1 MTPRLTV
8 VVPIYNVED
17 YLDDCLRSL
26 AGQTMADSEIVMVD
40 DGSTDGSA
48 RIARR
53 FAERDPRFRL
63 VEQENAGL
71 GAARNTG
78 VTCARGE
85 FLTFVDS
92 DDVVPHDAY
101 ERMLAA
107 LDASGS
113 DFATG
118 NVLRLG
124 PGGVLVQ
131 APMFRKPMATDRSGT
146 RLSRDW
152 VLLGDRIACNKV
164 FRKSF
169 WDRHSF
175 VFPSGVLYE
184 DIAVVL
190 PAYFLASG
198 VDVLSGPV
206 YHWRTRD
213 GSITAKRAVPKGIRD
228 RVTAVSTVCD
238 FLAERRRTATGEGT
252 DGHGIDSHSTGGT
265 GSTGGT
271 DGINWADAERRYHQ
285 HVLSGDLW
293 LFTEALPDGDADFH
307 TAFLDQANTFA
318 ARVDR
323 RVFDDLPLHLRVKWQ
338 LIRERR
344 MPELLALLAH
354 EKADPGSFGVRG
366 LRRSRAE
373 FAVLTGGLSRA
384 VATLRPKELPVTSHL
399 TEAVWRD
406 GRLHL
411 KGYAYVRNVPADARH
426 KSVKAAWLRTG
437 KRRLLPLRT
446 RTVRAPAATYESRQG
461 LHDYDWAGFET
472 VVDAGRLAKA
482 KASSRSSRT
491 VWKLEMG
498 VFGAGRLRRAPL
510 RLTGSGAAPAVPA
523 VHYVDDTV
531 RVVPALSGNKL
542 ELRVEPVQ
550 ALLTGHAP
558 LTGHGPSA
566 ADGAVRIEGLLHAIS
581 SPPSVLAVKNWY
593 TKEVR
598 EFPLSLAGATF
609 SADVPLSVFRDPTAG
624 RRSTVPWGVHL
635 VRANGSRFAVAAR
648 GAVRPGQY
656 GLGDGR
662 ELYVTANAAGDLV
675 LSDQTEQP
683 VVDTACWTLDG
694 ELVLEGSQ
702 PGLSSPEL
710 VLRHTGHRE
719 ENVFPLT
726 ALPEG
731 RFRTALLPGA
741 VEGLN
746 GVRQLPE
753 GRWLLYVREA
763 GEGDPER
770 YTPVRVQPSQ
780 HQTLPLVR
788 TLDGRE
794 FTLDRHQQDMLQL
807 HSGSVLPEQDRG
819 EYRQRRLR
827 RAYANSRAAGP
838 LRDAV
843 LYSSFDGRQYSDS
856 PRAVHEEL
864 VRRQA
869 PVEHLWVVRDRQVA
883 LPRDVRAVELHS
895 ADWYEALARS
905 RCVVSNTHLPEWFER
920 ADGQHVVQTWH
931 GTPLK
936 RIGRDLTG
944 GAHADESY
952 IATLPGRAAQWSV
965 LVSPNSFSTPIMRRA
980 FGYEGTVLECGY
992 PRNDLLYAP
1001 DRGKVAA
1008 ALREHLG
1015 IPEDK
1020 RVILYAP
1027 TWREDQ
1033 PRKGGRYGLD
1043 LRLDLDLAAAE
1054 LADDHVLLVRRHYLV
1069 GGTVPGAGRGATGFV
1084 RDVSRYPDVAELMLI
1099 SDVLVTDYSSLMF
1112 DFAQTGR
1119 PMYFH
1124 AYDLE
1129 HYRDTLRGF
1138 YFDFVSAAPGPV
1150 VADTAALVAALRA
1163 PESRVPRD
1171 AYDRFRETF
1180 CDLDDGTAAARV
1192 ADLMPVGG
1200 GA

>member
-8 VVPIYNVED
+8 VVPIYNVEE

-26 AGQTMADSEIVMVD
+26 AGQTMADSEIVMVN

-48 RIARR
+48 GIARR
-53 FAERDPRFRL
+53 FAERDQRFRL

-78 VTCARGE
+78 VRYARGE

-92 DDVVPHDAY
+92 DDVVPDDAY

-124 PGGVLVQ
+124 PGGALVQ
-131 APMFRKPMATDRSGT
+131 APMFRKPMATERSGT
-146 RLSRDW
+146 RLTRDW

-164 FRKSF
+164 FRKTF
-169 WDRHSF
+169 WDRHAF
-175 VFPSGVLYE
+175 AFPSGVLYE

-190 PAYFLASG
+190 PAYFLAGG

-213 GSITAKRAVPKGIRD
+213 GSITAKRAVPRGIRD
-228 RVTAVSTVCD
+228 RVTAVSSVCD
-238 FLAERRRTATGEGT
+238 FLAERGRTDAGGG
-252 DGHGIDSHSTGGT
+252 DID
-265 GSTGGT
+265 
-271 DGINWADAERRYHQ
+271 WADARRRYHQ

-293 LFTEALPDGDADFH
+293 LFIEALPEGDADFH
-307 TAFLDQANTFA
+307 AAFLDHANAFA
-318 ARVDR
+318 ATVDQS
-323 RVFDDLPLHLRVKWQ
+323 VFDALPLHLRVKWH
-338 LIRERR
+338 LIREHR

-354 EKADPGSFGVRG
+354 EKADPGAFGVRG

-373 FAVLTGGLSRA
+373 YPVLTGGLPRA

-399 TEAVWRD
+399 TEAVWRE

-411 KGYAYVRNVPADARH
+411 KGYAYVRNVPADARR
-426 KSVKAAWLRTG
+426 KSLKLAWLRTG
-437 KRRLLPLRT
+437 KRRMLPLRT
-446 RTVRAPAATYESRQG
+446 RTVRMPAATYESRQG
-461 LHDYDWAGFET
+461 LHAYDWAGFET
-472 VVDAGRLAKA
+472 VVDPGRLAKA
-482 KASSRSSRT
+482 KGAGSRNSRT
-491 VWKLEMG
+491 VWRLEMG
-498 VFGAGRLRRAPL
+498 VYGAGRLRRAPL

-523 VHYVDDTV
+523 VHYVDDTT

-542 ELRVEPVQ
+542 ELRVEPVR
-550 ALLTGHAP
+550 ALLTGHGRPPTTDDRTTTADDGTTADEGT
-558 LTGHGPSA
+558 TGGGA
-566 ADGAVRIEGLLHAIS
+566 VDGAVRIEGLLHPTSS
-581 SPPSVLAVKNWY
+581 SPPTRLAVQNWY
-593 TKEVR
+593 TKEVHA
-598 EFPLSLAGATF
+598 FPLRLADGRF
-609 SADVPLSVFRDPTAG
+609 SADVPLSVFGDPAA
-624 RRSTVPWGVHL
+624 RRRATVPWGVHL

-648 GAVRPGQY
+648 GAVRPGHY

-683 VVDTACWTLDG
+683 VVDTVDWTDDG

-702 PGLSSPEL
+702 PALRAAEL
-710 VLRHTGHRE
+710 VLRHSAHRE
-719 ENVFPLT
+719 ENVFPLHV
-726 ALPEG
+726 LPDG
-731 RFRTALLPGA
+731 RFRTALRPGA

-746 GVRQLPE
+746 GVHQLPE
-753 GRWLLYVREA
+753 GRWLLSVREP
-763 GEGDPER
+763 GESDPER
-770 YTPVRVQPSQ
+770 YTAVRIQPSR

-788 TLDGRE
+788 SLDGRE

-819 EYRQRRLR
+819 AYRQQRLR
-827 RAYANSRAAGP
+827 RLYSDRRTAGP

-864 VRRQA
+864 VRRRA

-895 ADWYEALARS
+895 AEWYEALARS
-905 RCVVSNTHLPEWFER
+905 RSIVTNTHLPEWFER

-944 GAHADESY
+944 GAHADEAY
-952 IATLPGRAAQWSV
+952 IATLPARAAQWSV

-1001 DRGKVAA
+1001 DRSKVAA

-1043 LRLDLDLAAAE
+1043 LRLDLEHAAEE

-1069 GGTVPGAGRGATGFV
+1069 GGTVPGAGSGFV

-1138 YFDFVSAAPGPV
+1138 YFDFASKAPGPV
-1150 VADTAALVAALRA
+1150 VADTAALVAALRD
-1163 PESRVPRD
+1163 PRTRLPND

-1180 CDLDDGTAAARV
+1180 CDLDDGSAARRV

>member
-26 AGQTMADSEIVMVD
+26 AGQTMADSEIVMVN

-53 FAERDPRFRL
+53 FAERDERFRL
-63 VEQENAGL
+63 IEQENAGL

-78 VTCARGE
+78 VRYARGE

-92 DDVVPHDAY
+92 DDVVPDDAY

-124 PGGVLVQ
+124 RGGVLTQ
-131 APMFRKPMATDRSGT
+131 APMFRGAMATERSGT
-146 RLSRDW
+146 RLTRDW

-169 WDRHSF
+169 WERHAF
-175 VFPSGVLYE
+175 AFPSGVLYE

-190 PAYFLASG
+190 PAYFLAGG

-228 RVTAVSTVCD
+228 RVTAVSSVAG
-238 FLAERRRTATGEGT
+238 FLTDRSRTAA
-252 DGHGIDSHSTGGT
+252 
-265 GSTGGT
+265 GSG
-271 DGINWADAERRYHQ
+271 DVDWADALRRYQQ

-293 LFTEALPDGDADFH
+293 LFIEALPDGDEDFH
-307 TAFLDQANTFA
+307 TAFLDHANTFA
-318 ARVDR
+318 ATVHQS
-323 RVFDDLPLHLRVKWQ
+323 VFDALPLHLRVKWH

-344 MPELLALLAH
+344 IPELLALLAH
-354 EKADPGSFGVRG
+354 EKADPGAFGVRG

-373 FAVLTGGLSRA
+373 YPVLTGGLPRA
-384 VATLRPKELPVTSHL
+384 VATLKPKELPVTSHL

-411 KGYAYVRNVPADARH
+411 RGYAYVRNVPADARR

-437 KRRLLPLRT
+437 KRRVLPLRT
-446 RTVRAPAATYESRQG
+446 RTVRMPAATYESKQG
-461 LHDYDWAGFET
+461 LHLYDWAGFET
-472 VVDAGRLAKA
+472 VVDPRRLVKAGG
-482 KASSRSSRT
+482 SRPVRT

-510 RLTGSGAAPAVPA
+510 RLTGSAAAPAVPA
-523 VHYVDDTV
+523 VHYVDDTT
-531 RVVPALSGNKL
+531 RVVPTLSGNKL
-542 ELRVEPVQ
+542 ELRVEPVH
-550 ALLTGHAP
+550 ALLTGHVKTSDAV
-558 LTGHGPSA
+558 A
-566 ADGAVRIEGLLHAIS
+566 AVRIEGLLHATGG
-581 SPPSVLAVKNWY
+581 PPTALAVQNWY
-593 TKEVR
+593 TKDVHEV
-598 EFPLSLAGATF
+598 PLRLGGGTF
-609 SADVPLSVFRDPTAG
+609 TADVPLTVFGDPTT
-624 RRSTVPWGVHL
+624 RRRATVPWGVHL
-635 VRANGSRFAVAAR
+635 VRADGSRFAVAAR
-648 GAVRPGQY
+648 GVIRPGHY

-662 ELYVTANAAGDLV
+662 EVYVTANSAGDLV
-675 LSDQTEQP
+675 LGDQTEQP
-683 VVDTACWTLDG
+683 VVDTLDWTSDG

-702 PGLSSPEL
+702 PALQGVEL
-710 VLRHTGHRE
+710 VLRHSGHHE
-719 ENVFPLT
+719 ENVFPVETL
-726 ALPEG
+726 ADG
-731 RFRTALLPGA
+731 RFRTALLPAA
-741 VEGLN
+741 VEGLH
-746 GVRQLPE
+746 GVRQLAE
-753 GRWLLYVREA
+753 GRWLLYVRA
-763 GEGDPER
+763 PGESDPER
-770 YTPVRVQPSQ
+770 YTAVRVQPAR

-794 FTLDRHQQDMLQL
+794 FTLDRHHQDMLQL

-819 EYRQRRLR
+819 AYRQQRLR
-827 RAYANSRAAGP
+827 RAYATARTAGP

-869 PVEHLWVVRDRQVA
+869 PVEHLWVVRDRQVT
-883 LPRDVRAVELHS
+883 LPRGVRAVELHS
-895 ADWYEALARS
+895 ADWHEALARS

-920 ADGQHVVQTWH
+920 ADGQYVVQTWH

-944 GAHADESY
+944 SAHADEAY
-952 IATLPGRAAQWSV
+952 IATLPRRAAQWSV

-980 FGYEGTVLECGY
+980 FGYEGTVLESGY
-992 PRNDLLYAP
+992 PRNDLLHAP
-1001 DRGKVAA
+1001 DRGKVAD
-1008 ALREHLG
+1008 ALRETLE
-1015 IPEDK
+1015 IPEGK

-1033 PRKGGRYGLD
+1033 PKKGGRYGLD
-1043 LRLDLDLAAAE
+1043 LRLDLARAARE

-1069 GGTVPGAGRGATGFV
+1069 GGTVPGAGRGAADFV
-1084 RDVSRYPDVAELMLI
+1084 RDVSRHPDVAELMLI
-1099 SDVLVTDYSSLMF
+1099 SDALVTDYSSLMF

-1138 YFDFVSAAPGPV
+1138 YFDFESAAPGPV
-1150 VADTAALVAALRA
+1150 VADTDALVAALRA
-1163 PESRVPRD
+1163 PKSSLPE
-1171 AYDRFRETF
+1171 ATYDRFRETF

>member
-1 MTPRLTV
+1 MPPRLTV

-17 YLDDCLRSL
+17 YLGDCLRSL
-26 AGQTMADSEIVMVD
+26 AGQTMADSEIVMVN

-53 FAERDPRFRL
+53 FTERDERFRL
-63 VEQENAGL
+63 IEQENAGL

-78 VTCARGE
+78 VRYARGE

-92 DDVVPHDAY
+92 DDVVPDDAY

-124 PGGVLVQ
+124 PGGVLTQ
-131 APMFRKPMATDRSGT
+131 APMFRKPMATERSGT
-146 RLSRDW
+146 RLTRDW
-152 VLLGDRIACNKV
+152 ALLGDRIACNKV

-175 VFPSGVLYE
+175 AFPSGVLYE

-190 PAYFLASG
+190 PAYFLAAG

-228 RVTAVSTVCD
+228 RVTAVSAVAD
-238 FLAERRRTATGEGT
+238 FLTGQARTASAG
-252 DGHGIDSHSTGGT
+252 DID
-265 GSTGGT
+265 
-271 DGINWADAERRYHQ
+271 WADALRRYHQ

-293 LFTEALPDGDADFH
+293 LFIEALPDGDGDFH
-307 TAFLDQANTFA
+307 AAFLDHANTFA
-318 ARVDR
+318 ATVHQS
-323 RVFDDLPLHLRVKWQ
+323 VFDGLPLHLRVKWH

-354 EKADPGSFGVRG
+354 EKADPGAFGVRG

-373 FAVLTGGLSRA
+373 YPVLTGGLPRA
-384 VATLRPKELPVTSHL
+384 VATLKPKELPVTSHL

-411 KGYAYVRNVPADARH
+411 KGYAYVRNVPADARR

-437 KRRLLPLRT
+437 KRRVLPLRT
-446 RTVRAPAATYESRQG
+446 RTVRMPAATYESRQG
-461 LHDYDWAGFET
+461 LHIYDWAGFET
-472 VVDAGRLAKA
+472 VVDPSRLVKAGGSGLKAGGSRLAGG
-482 KASSRSSRT
+482 SRSVRT

-510 RLTGSGAAPAVPA
+510 RLTGSAAAPAVPA
-523 VHYVDDTV
+523 VHYVDDTT
-531 RVVPALSGNKL
+531 RVVPTLSGNKL
-542 ELRVEPVQ
+542 ELRVEPVH
-550 ALLTGHAP
+550 ALLTGHVKTSDAID
-558 LTGHGPSA
+558 A
-566 ADGAVRIEGLLHAIS
+566 VDAVRIEGLLHATGG
-581 SPPSVLAVKNWY
+581 PPTALAVQNWY
-593 TKEVR
+593 TKDIHEV
-598 EFPLSLAGATF
+598 PLRLGGGTF
-609 SADVPLSVFRDPTAG
+609 TADVPLTAFGRPTA
-624 RRSTVPWGVHL
+624 RRQATVPWGVHL
-635 VRANGSRFAVAAR
+635 VRADGSRFAVAAR
-648 GAVRPGQY
+648 GAIRPGHY
-656 GLGDGR
+656 GLGEGR
-662 ELYVTANAAGDLV
+662 EVYVTANAAGDLV

-683 VVDTACWTLDG
+683 VVDTLDWTQNG
-694 ELVLEGSQ
+694 ELILEGSQ
-702 PGLSSPEL
+702 PTLRTAEL
-710 VLRHTGHRE
+710 VLRHSGHHE
-719 ENVFPLT
+719 ENVFPVETL
-726 ALPEG
+726 AHR
-731 RFRTALLPGA
+731 RFRTVLRPAA
-741 VEGLN
+741 VEGLH
-746 GVRQLPE
+746 GVRQLAE
-753 GRWLLYVREA
+753 GRWLLYVRET
-763 GEGDPER
+763 GESDPER
-770 YTPVRVQPSQ
+770 YTAVRVQPAR

-788 TLDGRE
+788 KLDGRE
-794 FTLDRHQQDMLQL
+794 FTLDRHHQDLLQL
-807 HSGSVLPEQDRG
+807 HSGSALPEQDRG
-819 EYRQRRLR
+819 AYRQQRLR
-827 RAYANSRAAGP
+827 RLYATARTAGP

-843 LYSSFDGRQYSDS
+843 LYNSFDGRQYSDS

-864 VRRQA
+864 VRRRA
-869 PVEHLWVVRDRQVA
+869 PVEHLWVVRDRQVT

-895 ADWYEALARS
+895 ADWHEALARS

-944 GAHADESY
+944 STHADEAY
-952 IATLPGRAAQWSV
+952 IATLPRRAAQWSV

-980 FGYEGTVLECGY
+980 FGYEGPVLESGY
-992 PRNDLLYAP
+992 PRNDLLHAS
-1001 DRGKVAA
+1001 DREKVAD
-1008 ALREHLG
+1008 ALRETLE
-1015 IPEDK
+1015 IPEGK

-1033 PRKGGRYGLD
+1033 PKKGGRYGLD
-1043 LRLDLDLAAAE
+1043 LRLDLALAAQE

-1069 GGTVPGAGRGATGFV
+1069 GGTVPGAGRGAADFV
-1084 RDVSRYPDVAELMLI
+1084 RDVSRHPDVAELMLI
-1099 SDVLVTDYSSLMF
+1099 SDALVTDYSSLMF

-1138 YFDFVSAAPGPV
+1138 YFDFESAAPGPV
-1150 VADTAALVAALRA
+1150 VADTAGLVAALRA
-1163 PESRVPRD
+1163 AKSRLPE
-1171 AYDRFRETF
+1171 ATYDRFRETF

>member
-53 FAERDPRFRL
+53 FADRDERFRL

-78 VTCARGE
+78 VRYARGE

-92 DDVVPHDAY
+92 DDVVPDDAY

-124 PGGVLVQ
+124 PGGALVQ
-131 APMFRKPMATDRSGT
+131 APMFRKPMATERSGT
-146 RLSRDW
+146 RITRDW

-164 FRKSF
+164 FRKAF

-175 VFPSGVLYE
+175 AFPSGVLYE

-190 PAYFLASG
+190 PAYFLAGG

-228 RVTAVSTVCD
+228 RVTAVSSVSD
-238 FLAERRRTATGEGT
+238 FLAERRLVQGQAPAGG
-252 DGHGIDSHSTGGT
+252 DSEV
-265 GSTGGT
+265 
-271 DGINWADAERRYHQ
+271 NWGDAQRRYHQ

-293 LFTEALPDGDADFH
+293 LFIEALPDGDADFH
-307 TAFLDQANTFA
+307 AAFLDHANTFA
-318 ARVDR
+318 ATVDQG
-323 RVFDDLPLHLRVKWQ
+323 VFDALPLHLRVKWH

-354 EKADPGSFGVRG
+354 EKADPGAFGVRG

-373 FAVLTGGLSRA
+373 YPVLTGGLPRA
-384 VATLRPKELPVTSHL
+384 VATLKPKELPVTSHL

-411 KGYAYVRNVPADARH
+411 KGYAYVRNVPADARRR
-426 KSVKAAWLRTG
+426 SVKTAWLRAG
-437 KRRLLPLRT
+437 KRRVLPLRT
-446 RTVRAPAATYESRQG
+446 RTVRMPAATYESKQG
-461 LHDYDWAGFET
+461 LHIYDWAGFET
-472 VVDAGRLAKA
+472 VVDPRRLVKA
-482 KASSRSSRT
+482 RGSRSVRT

-510 RLTGSGAAPAVPA
+510 RLTGTAAAPAVPA
-523 VHYVDDTV
+523 VHYVDDTT
-531 RVVPALSGNKL
+531 RVVPTLSGNKL
-542 ELRVEPVQ
+542 ELRVEPVR
-550 ALLTGHAP
+550 ALLTDHLG
-558 LTGHGPSA
+558 TG
-566 ADGAVRIEGLLHAIS
+566 GAVRIEGLLQATGSSTS
-581 SPPSVLAVKNWY
+581 SPPSALAVQNWY
-593 TKEVR
+593 TKDVHEV
-598 EFPLSLAGATF
+598 PLKLADGAF
-609 SADVPLSVFRDPTAG
+609 SADIPLTVFGDPTAR

-648 GAVRPGQY
+648 GAVRPGHY

-683 VVDTACWTLDG
+683 VVDALDWTPDG
-694 ELVLEGSQ
+694 ELILEGSQ
-702 PGLSSPEL
+702 PALRSAEL
-710 VLRHTGHRE
+710 VLRHSGHHE
-719 ENVFPLT
+719 ENVFPVDTL
-726 ALPEG
+726 ADG

-746 GVRQLPE
+746 GTRQLAE
-753 GRWLLYVREA
+753 GRWLLYVREP
-763 GEGDPER
+763 GESDPER
-770 YTPVRVQPSQ
+770 YTAVRVQPSR

-788 TLDGRE
+788 ALDERE
-794 FTLDRHQQDMLQL
+794 FTLDRHRQDMLQL

-819 EYRQRRLR
+819 AYRQQRLR
-827 RAYANSRAAGP
+827 RVYASARTAGP

-843 LYSSFDGRQYSDS
+843 LYNSFDGRQYSDS

-864 VRRQA
+864 VRRRA
-869 PVEHLWVVRDRQVA
+869 PVEHLWVVRDRQVT
-883 LPRDVRAVELHS
+883 LPRGVRAVELHS

-905 RCVVSNTHLPEWFER
+905 RCVVSNTHLPQWFER
-920 ADGQHVVQTWH
+920 ADGQYVVQTWH

-944 GAHADESY
+944 SAHADEAY

-980 FGYEGTVLECGY
+980 FGYEGTVLESGY
-992 PRNDLLYAP
+992 PRNDLLHAS
-1001 DRGKVAA
+1001 DRDKVAD
-1008 ALREHLG
+1008 ALREHLE
-1015 IPEDK
+1015 IPEGK

-1033 PRKGGRYGLD
+1033 PKKGGRYGLD
-1043 LRLDLDLAAAE
+1043 LQLDLEQAAEE

-1099 SDVLVTDYSSLMF
+1099 SDALVTDYSSLMF

-1138 YFDFVSAAPGPV
+1138 YFDFESAAPGPLV
-1150 VADTAALVAALRA
+1150 TDTAALVAALRA
-1163 PESRVPRD
+1163 PRSRVPTP
-1171 AYDRFRETF
+1171 AYDRFRESF
-1180 CDLDDGTAAARV
+1180 CDLDDGTAAGRV

>member
-1 MTPRLTV
+1 MPPRLTV
-8 VVPIYNVED
+8 VVPVYNVED

-26 AGQTMADSEIVMVD
+26 AGQTMADAEIVMVD

-53 FAERDPRFRL
+53 FAAQDGRFRL

-78 VTCARGE
+78 VRHARGE

-124 PGGVLVQ
+124 PGGALTQ
-131 APMFRKPMATDRSGT
+131 APMFRKPMATERSGT
-146 RLSRDW
+146 RLTRDW

-164 FRKSF
+164 FRRSF

-175 VFPSGVLYE
+175 TFPTGVLYE

-190 PAYFLASG
+190 PAYFLAGG
-198 VDVLSGPV
+198 VDVLAEPV

-228 RVTAVSTVCD
+228 RVTAVSSVAG
-238 FLAERRRTATGEGT
+238 FLARRAGT
-252 DGHGIDSHSTGGT
+252 DPGSGTGGGTNPGT
-265 GSTGGT
+265 GGGT
-271 DGINWADAERRYHQ
+271 DWADALRRYHQ

-293 LFTEALPDGDADFH
+293 LFIEALPEGDADFH
-307 TAFLDQANTFA
+307 TAFLDHANAFA
-318 ARVDR
+318 ATVHQS
-323 RVFDDLPLHLRVKWQ
+323 VFDALPLHLRVKWH

-354 EKADPGSFGVRG
+354 EKADPGAFGVRG

-373 FAVLTGGLSRA
+373 YPVLTGGLPRA
-384 VATLRPKELPVTSHL
+384 VATLKPKELPVTSHL

-411 KGYAYVRNVPADARH
+411 KGYAYVRNVPADARR

-437 KRRLLPLRT
+437 KRRVLPLRT
-446 RTVRAPAATYESRQG
+446 RTVRMPAATYESKQG
-461 LHDYDWAGFET
+461 LHIYDWAGFET
-472 VVDAGRLAKA
+472 VVDPRRLVRAPGPGGSA
-482 KASSRSSRT
+482 RT

-498 VFGAGRLRRAPL
+498 VFGAGRLRRSPL
-510 RLTGSGAAPAVPA
+510 RLTGTAAAPAVPA
-523 VHYVDDTV
+523 VHYIDDTT

-542 ELRVEPVQ
+542 ELRVEPVH

-558 LTGHGPSA
+558 V
-566 ADGAVRIEGLLHAIS
+566 DGGLRIEGLLHPTTR
-581 SPPSVLAVKNWY
+581 PPAALAVQNWY
-593 TKEVR
+593 TKDTHR
-598 EFPLSLAGATF
+598 APLRLVDGAFT
-609 SADVPLSVFRDPTAG
+609 ADVPLSVFGDPAE
-624 RRSTVPWGVHL
+624 RRRATVPWGVHL
-635 VRANGSRFAVAAR
+635 VRADGSRFAVAAR
-648 GAVRPGQY
+648 GAIRPGHY
-656 GLGDGR
+656 ALGEGR
-662 ELYVTANAAGDLV
+662 EVYVTANAAGDLV
-675 LSDQTEQP
+675 LGDQTEQP
-683 VVDTACWTLDG
+683 VVDTLDWTADG
-694 ELVLEGSQ
+694 ELILAGSQ
-702 PGLSSPEL
+702 PALIEAEL
-710 VLRHTGHRE
+710 VLRHSGHHE
-719 ENVFPLT
+719 ENVFSLDT
-726 ALPEG
+726 LADG
-731 RFRTALLPGA
+731 RFRTALLPAA
-741 VEGLN
+741 VEGLH
-746 GVRQLPE
+746 GVRQLAE
-753 GRWLLYVREA
+753 GRWLLYVREP
-763 GEGDPER
+763 GESDPER
-770 YTPVRVQPSQ
+770 YTAVRVQPSR
-780 HQTLPLVR
+780 HQALPLVR

-794 FTLDRHQQDMLQL
+794 FTLDRHRQDMLQL
-807 HSGSVLPEQDRG
+807 HSGAALPEQDRG
-819 EYRQRRLR
+819 AYRQQRLR
-827 RAYANSRAAGP
+827 RVYASARTAGP

-864 VRRQA
+864 VRRRA
-869 PVEHLWVVRDRQVA
+869 PVEHLWVVRDRQVT
-883 LPRDVRAVELHS
+883 LPAGARAVELHS
-895 ADWYEALARS
+895 ADWYDALARS
-905 RCVVSNTHLPEWFER
+905 RCVVTNTQLPEWFER
-920 ADGQHVVQTWH
+920 ADGQYVAQTWH

-936 RIGRDLTG
+936 RIGRDLSG
-944 GAHADESY
+944 SAHADESY
-952 IATLPGRAAQWSV
+952 IATLPRRSAQWSV
-965 LVSPNSFSTPIMRRA
+965 LVSPNGFSTPIMRRA
-980 FGYEGTVLECGY
+980 FGYEGAVLESGY
-992 PRNDLLYAP
+992 PRNDLLHAP
-1001 DRGKVAA
+1001 DREKVADA
-1008 ALREHLG
+1008 VRETLD
-1015 IPEDK
+1015 IPGDK

-1033 PRKGGRYGLD
+1033 PKKGGRYGLD
-1043 LRLDLDLAAAE
+1043 LRLDLARAAEE

-1069 GGTVPGAGRGATGFV
+1069 GGTVPGAGRGAAGFV
-1084 RDVSRYPDVAELMLI
+1084 RDVSRHPDVAELMLI
-1099 SDVLVTDYSSLMF
+1099 SDALVTDYSSLMF

-1138 YFDFVSAAPGPV
+1138 YFDFESAAPGPLV
-1150 VADTAALVAALRA
+1150 TDTAALVAALRA
-1163 PESRVPRD
+1163 PENRVPSA
-1171 AYDRFRETF
+1171 AYERFRETF
-1180 CDLDDGTAAARV
+1180 CDLDDGTAAARL

>member
-26 AGQTMADSEIVMVD
+26 AGQTMADSEIVMVN

-53 FAERDPRFRL
+53 FAERDERFRL

-78 VTCARGE
+78 VSRARGE

-92 DDVVPHDAY
+92 DDVVPDDAY

-124 PGGVLVQ
+124 PGGSLVQ
-131 APMFRKPMATDRSGT
+131 APMFRKPMATERSGT
-146 RLSRDW
+146 RITRDW
-152 VLLGDRIACNKV
+152 VLLGDRIACNKM

-169 WDRHSF
+169 WDRHGF
-175 VFPSGVLYE
+175 AFPSGVLYE

-198 VDVLSGPV
+198 VDVLSAPV

-213 GSITAKRAVPKGIRD
+213 GSITAKRAVPRGIRD
-228 RVTAVSTVCD
+228 RVTAVTSVSD
-238 FLAERRRTATGEGT
+238 FLAGQRRTDSGG
-252 DGHGIDSHSTGGT
+252 GID
-265 GSTGGT
+265 
-271 DGINWADAERRYHQ
+271 WADARRRYHQ

-293 LFTEALPDGDADFH
+293 LFIEALPDGDAAFH
-307 TAFLDQANTFA
+307 TAFLDHANAFA
-318 ARVDR
+318 ETVDES
-323 RVFDDLPLHLRVKWQ
+323 VLDALPLHLRVKWH

-354 EKADPGSFGVRG
+354 EKADPGAFGVRG

-373 FAVLTGGLSRA
+373 YPVLTGGLPRA

-411 KGYAYVRNVPADARH
+411 KGYAYVRNVPADARRR
-426 KSVKAAWLRTG
+426 SVKVAWLRTG
-437 KRRLLPLRT
+437 KRRVLPLRT
-446 RTVRAPAATYESRQG
+446 RTVRMPAATYESRQG
-461 LHDYDWAGFET
+461 LHAYDWAGFET
-472 VVDAGRLAKA
+472 VVDPGRLAKA
-482 KASSRSSRT
+482 EASRARSSRT
-491 VWKLEMG
+491 VWKVEMG

-510 RLTGSGAAPAVPA
+510 RLTGSAAAPAVPA
-523 VHYVDDTV
+523 VHYVDDTT
-531 RVVPALSGNKL
+531 RVVPMLSGNKL
-542 ELRVEPVQ
+542 ELRVESVR
-550 ALLTGHAP
+550 ALLTGH
-558 LTGHGPSA
+558 GRHA
-566 ADGAVRIEGLLHAIS
+566 AADPGTDATADPGTDATDGAVRIEGLLHATS
-581 SPPSVLAVKNWY
+581 SPPSALAVQNWY
-593 TKEVR
+593 TKDVH
-598 EFPLSLAGATF
+598 EFPLRLADGTF
-609 SADVPLSVFRDPTAG
+609 SADVPLSVFGDPAARG
-624 RRSTVPWGVHL
+624 RSTVPWGVHL

-648 GAVRPGQY
+648 GAVPPGHY

-683 VVDTACWTLDG
+683 VADTLDWTADG

-702 PGLSSPEL
+702 PSMREAEL

-719 ENVFPLT
+719 ENVFPVRI
-726 ALPEG
+726 LPDG

-753 GRWLLYVREA
+753 GRWLLYVREP
-763 GEGDPER
+763 GESDPER
-770 YTPVRVQPSQ
+770 YTPVRIQPSR

-794 FTLDRHQQDMLQL
+794 FTMDRHQQDMLQL

-819 EYRQRRLR
+819 AYRQQRLR
-827 RAYANSRAAGP
+827 RVYAESRAAGP
-838 LRDAV
+838 MRDAV

-864 VRRQA
+864 VRRRA

-905 RCVVSNTHLPEWFER
+905 RCVVTNTQLPQWFER
-920 ADGQHVVQTWH
+920 AEGQHVVQTWH

-944 GAHADESY
+944 TAHADEVY
-952 IATLPGRAAQWSV
+952 IASLPGRAAQWSV

-992 PRNDLLYAP
+992 PRNDLLYAS
-1001 DRGKVAA
+1001 DRAKVAA

-1043 LRLDLDLAAAE
+1043 LRLDLELAARE

-1069 GGTVPGAGRGATGFV
+1069 GGSVPGAGRGATGFV

-1099 SDVLVTDYSSLMF
+1099 SDALVTDYSSLMF

-1138 YFDFVSAAPGPV
+1138 YFDFESAAPGPV

-1163 PESRVPRD
+1163 PESRVPTG

>member
-26 AGQTMADSEIVMVD
+26 AAQTMADSEIVMVN

-53 FAERDPRFRL
+53 FAAQDERFRL

-78 VTCARGE
+78 VTVARGE

-92 DDVVPHDAY
+92 DDVVPPDAY

-124 PGGVLVQ
+124 PGGVLTQ
-131 APMFRKPMATDRSGT
+131 APMFRKPMATERSGT
-146 RLSRDW
+146 RLTRDW

-164 FRKSF
+164 FRKAF

-190 PAYFLASG
+190 PAYFLAGG

-228 RVTAVSTVCD
+228 RVTAVTSVSD
-238 FLAERRRTATGEGT
+238 FLTERSATDASDASDGT
-252 DGHGIDSHSTGGT
+252 D
-265 GSTGGT
+265 
-271 DGINWADAERRYHQ
+271 WADARRRYHQ

-293 LFTEALPDGDADFH
+293 LFIEALPDGDADFH
-307 TAFLDQANTFA
+307 TAFLDHANSFA
-318 ARVDR
+318 ATVDQSA
-323 RVFDDLPLHLRVKWQ
+323 FDALPLHLRVKWH

-354 EKADPGSFGVRG
+354 EKADPGAFGVRG

-373 FAVLTGGLSRA
+373 YPVLTGGLPRA
-384 VATLRPKELPVTSHL
+384 VATLKSKELPVTSHL

-411 KGYAYVRNVPADARH
+411 KGYAYVRNVPADARRR
-426 KSVKAAWLRTG
+426 SVKAAWLRTG
-437 KRRLLPLRT
+437 KRRVLPLRT
-446 RTVRAPAATYESRQG
+446 RTVRMPAATYESKQG
-461 LHDYDWAGFET
+461 LHAYDWAGFET
-472 VVDAGRLAKA
+472 VVDPRRLVKGAGAN
-482 KASSRSSRT
+482 SPRT

-510 RLTGSGAAPAVPA
+510 RLTGSAAAPAVPA
-523 VHYVDDTV
+523 VHYVDDTT
-531 RVVPALSGNKL
+531 RVVPTLSGNKL
-542 ELRVEPVQ
+542 ELRVEPVR
-550 ALLTGHAP
+550 ALLTGHSP
-558 LTGHGPSA
+558 
-566 ADGAVRIEGLLHAIS
+566 ADGAVRIEGLLRPVS
-581 SPPSVLAVKNWY
+581 SPPSALAVQNWY
-593 TKEVR
+593 TKDVHEV
-598 EFPLSLAGATF
+598 PLSLTDGTF
-609 SADVPLSVFRDPTAG
+609 SADVPLTAFGDPAA
-624 RRSTVPWGVHL
+624 RERSTVPWGVHL

-648 GAVRPGQY
+648 GAVRPGHY
-656 GLGDGR
+656 ALGDGR

-675 LSDQTEQP
+675 LSDQSEQP
-683 VVDTACWTLDG
+683 VVDTLDWTADG
-694 ELVLEGSQ
+694 ELILEGSQ
-702 PGLSSPEL
+702 PALHSAEL
-710 VLRHTGHRE
+710 VLQHSGHRE
-719 ENVFPLT
+719 ENVFPVGT
-726 ALPEG
+726 LPDG
-731 RFRTALLPGA
+731 RFRTTLLPGA
-741 VEGLN
+741 VDGMH
-746 GVRQLPE
+746 GVRQLAE
-753 GRWLLYVREA
+753 GRWLLYVREP
-763 GEGDPER
+763 GESDPER
-770 YTPVRVQPSQ
+770 YTPVRIQPSR
-780 HQTLPLVR
+780 HQSLPLVR

-794 FTLDRHQQDMLQL
+794 FTLDRHHQDRLQL

-819 EYRQRRLR
+819 AYRQQRLR
-827 RAYANSRAAGP
+827 RVYATARAAGP

-869 PVEHLWVVRDRQVA
+869 PVEHLWVVRDRQVT
-883 LPRDVRAVELHS
+883 LPRGVRPVEPHS

-905 RCVVSNTHLPEWFER
+905 RCVVTNTQLPEWFER
-920 ADGQHVVQTWH
+920 AEGQHVVQTWH

-944 GAHADESY
+944 SAHADEAY
-952 IATLPGRAAQWSV
+952 VTTLPRRAAQWSV
-965 LVSPNSFSTPIMRRA
+965 LVSPNSFSTPVMRRA
-980 FGYEGTVLECGY
+980 FGYDGTVLESGY
-992 PRNDLLYAP
+992 PRNDLLHAP
-1001 DRGKVAA
+1001 DRGKVADA
-1008 ALREHLG
+1008 VRELLR
-1015 IPEDK
+1015 IPEGK

-1033 PRKGGRYGLD
+1033 PKKGGRYGLD
-1043 LRLDLDLAAAE
+1043 LQLDLAQAAQG

-1069 GGTVPGAGRGATGFV
+1069 GGAVPGASSDLDAGGFV

-1099 SDVLVTDYSSLMF
+1099 SDALVTDYSSLMF

-1138 YFDFVSAAPGPV
+1138 YFDFGAAAPGPV
-1150 VADTAALVAALRA
+1150 VADTAALVAALRD
-1163 PESRVPRD
+1163 PETRLPGD

>member
-26 AGQTMADSEIVMVD
+26 AGQTMADSEIVMVN

-53 FAERDPRFRL
+53 FADQDARFRL
-63 VEQENAGL
+63 VEQANAGL

-78 VTCARGE
+78 VRHARGE

-92 DDVVPHDAY
+92 DDVVPDDAY

-107 LDASGS
+107 LDRSGS
-113 DFATG
+113 DFVTG

-124 PGGVLVQ
+124 PGGALVQ
-131 APMFRKPMATDRSGT
+131 APMFRKPMATERSGT
-146 RLSRDW
+146 RITRDW

-175 VFPSGVLYE
+175 AFPSGVLYE

-190 PAYFLASG
+190 PAYFLADG

-228 RVTAVSTVCD
+228 RVTAVSSVSD
-238 FLAERRRTATGEGT
+238 FLAERLRTGVDSDSGGDIGSASA
-252 DGHGIDSHSTGGT
+252 ID
-265 GSTGGT
+265 
-271 DGINWADAERRYHQ
+271 WADARRRYHQ

-293 LFTEALPDGDADFH
+293 LFIEALPDGDANFH
-307 TAFLDQANTFA
+307 ESFLAHANSFA
-318 ARVDR
+318 ATVDQS
-323 RVFDDLPLHLRVKWQ
+323 VFDALPLHLRVKWH

-354 EKADPGSFGVRG
+354 EKADPGAFGVRG

-373 FAVLTGGLSRA
+373 YPVLTGGLPRA
-384 VATLRPKELPVTSHL
+384 VATLKPKELPVTSHL

-411 KGYAYVRNVPADARH
+411 KGYAYVRNVPADARR

-437 KRRLLPLRT
+437 KRRVLPLRT
-446 RTVRAPAATYESRQG
+446 RTVRMPAATYESKQG
-461 LHDYDWAGFET
+461 LHAYDWAGFET
-472 VVDAGRLAKA
+472 VVDPRRLTR
-482 KASSRSSRT
+482 SRGSGSART

-510 RLTGSGAAPAVPA
+510 RLTGSAGAPAVPA
-523 VHYVDDTV
+523 VHYVDDTT

-542 ELRVEPVQ
+542 ELRVEPVH
-550 ALLTGHAP
+550 ALLTGHVKNTDAV
-558 LTGHGPSA
+558 
-566 ADGAVRIEGLLHAIS
+566 DAVRIEGLLHSMSA
-581 SPPSVLAVKNWY
+581 PPTGLAVQNWY
-593 TKEVR
+593 TKDVHEV
-598 EFPLSLAGATF
+598 PLRLGGGTF
-609 SADVPLSVFRDPTAG
+609 TADVPLAVFGDPTA
-624 RRSTVPWGVHL
+624 RRQATVPWGVHL

-648 GAVRPGQY
+648 GAVRPGHY

-683 VVDTACWTLDG
+683 VVDTVDWTADG
-694 ELVLEGSQ
+694 ELILEGSQ
-702 PGLSSPEL
+702 PALRSAEL
-710 VLRHTGHRE
+710 VLKHSGHRE
-719 ENVFPLT
+719 ENVFPLDT
-726 ALPEG
+726 LPDG
-731 RFRTALLPGA
+731 RFRTALRPGA
-741 VEGLN
+741 VQGLH
-746 GVRQLPE
+746 GVRQLAE
-753 GRWLLYVREA
+753 GRWLLYVREP
-763 GEGDPER
+763 GESDPER
-770 YTPVRVQPSQ
+770 YTALRVQPAR
-780 HQTLPLVR
+780 HHTLPLVR

-794 FTLDRHQQDMLQL
+794 FTLDRHRQDTLQL

-819 EYRQRRLR
+819 AYRQQRLR
-827 RAYANSRAAGP
+827 SRYTTVRSAGP

-856 PRAVHEEL
+856 PRAIHEEL
-864 VRRQA
+864 LRRRA
-869 PVEHLWVVRDRQVA
+869 PVEHLWVVRDRQVT
-883 LPRDVRAVELHS
+883 LPAGARAVELHS

-920 ADGQHVVQTWH
+920 ADGQYVVQTWH

-944 GAHADESY
+944 TAHADEAY
-952 IATLPGRAAQWSV
+952 IATLSRRAAQWSV
-965 LVSPNSFSTPIMRRA
+965 LVSPNRFSTPVMRRA
-980 FGYEGTVLECGY
+980 FGYEGTVLESGY
-992 PRNDLLYAP
+992 PRNDLLHAP
-1001 DRGKVAA
+1001 DRAKVADA
-1008 ALREHLG
+1008 VRELLG
-1015 IPEDK
+1015 IPEGK

-1033 PRKGGRYGLD
+1033 PKKGGRYGLD
-1043 LRLDLDLAAAE
+1043 LQLDLEQAAE
-1054 LADDHVLLVRRHYLV
+1054 GLAEDHVLLVRRHYLV
-1069 GGTVPGAGRGATGFV
+1069 GGTVPGPAGFV

-1099 SDVLVTDYSSLMF
+1099 SDALVTDYSSLMF

-1124 AYDLE
+1124 AYDLK

-1138 YFDFVSAAPGPV
+1138 YFDFESAAPGPLV
-1150 VADTAALVAALRA
+1150 TDTAALVAALRA
-1163 PESRVPRD
+1163 PRSPVPAP
-1171 AYDRFRETF
+1171 AYDRFREVF
-1180 CDLDDGTAAARV
+1180 CEWEDGTAAAQV

>member
-26 AGQTMADSEIVMVD
+26 AGQTLADSEIVMVN

-53 FAERDPRFRL
+53 FAERDERFRL

-78 VTCARGE
+78 VRYARGQ

-92 DDVVPHDAY
+92 DDVVPEDAY

-124 PGGVLVQ
+124 PGGTLTQ
-131 APMFRKPMATDRSGT
+131 APMFRKPMATERSGT
-146 RLSRDW
+146 RITRDW

-175 VFPSGVLYE
+175 TFPSGVLYE

-190 PAYFLASG
+190 PAYFLAGG

-213 GSITAKRAVPKGIRD
+213 GSITARRAVPKGIRD
-228 RVTAVSTVCD
+228 RVTAVTSVSD
-238 FLAERRRTATGEGT
+238 FLAERRGAGG
-252 DGHGIDSHSTGGT
+252 DS
-265 GSTGGT
+265 
-271 DGINWADAERRYHQ
+271 DINWGDARSRYHQ

-293 LFTEALPDGDADFH
+293 LFIEALPDGDADYH
-307 TAFLDQANTFA
+307 AAFLDHASTFA
-318 ARVDR
+318 ATVDR
-323 RVFDDLPLHLRVKWQ
+323 GVFDALPLHLRVKWH

-354 EKADPGSFGVRG
+354 EKADPGAFGVRG

-373 FAVLTGGLSRA
+373 YPVLTGGLPRT
-384 VATLRPKELPVTSHL
+384 VATLKPKELPVTSHL

-411 KGYAYVRNVPADARH
+411 KGYAYVRNVPADARR
-426 KSVKAAWLRTG
+426 KSVKAAWLRAG
-437 KRRLLPLRT
+437 KRRVLPLRT
-446 RTVRAPAATYESRQG
+446 RTVRIPAATYESKQG
-461 LHDYDWAGFET
+461 LHMYDWAGFET
-472 VVDAGRLAKA
+472 VVDPRRLVKGSGPNSPRA
-482 KASSRSSRT
+482 

-510 RLTGSGAAPAVPA
+510 RLTGSAAAPAVPA
-523 VHYVDDTV
+523 VHYVDDTA
-531 RVVPALSGNKL
+531 RVVPTLSGNKL
-542 ELRVEPVQ
+542 ELRVEPVH
-550 ALLTGHAP
+550 ALLTGHLAE
-558 LTGHGPSA
+558 
-566 ADGAVRIEGLLHAIS
+566 DGAVRIEGLLHATGGS
-581 SPPSVLAVKNWY
+581 TAGPPSALAVQNWY
-593 TKEVR
+593 TKDVHEV
-598 EFPLSLAGATF
+598 PLRLVDGAF
-609 SADVPLSVFRDPTAG
+609 SADVPLAVFGDATAH
-624 RRSTVPWGVHL
+624 RRSAVPWGVHL

-648 GAVRPGQY
+648 GEVRPGHY
-656 GLGDGR
+656 GVGDGR
-662 ELYVTANAAGDLV
+662 EVYVTANAAGDLV
-675 LSDQTEQP
+675 LSDQTERP
-683 VVDTACWTLDG
+683 VVDAVDWTADG
-694 ELVLEGSQ
+694 ELILEGYQGYQGSQGRRGSQ
-702 PGLSSPEL
+702 PALRAAEL
-710 VLRHTGHRE
+710 VLQHTGHRE
-719 ENVFPLT
+719 ENVFPIDTLQG
-726 ALPEG
+726 G
-731 RFRTALLPGA
+731 RFRTTLLPAA
-741 VEGLN
+741 VEGLH
-746 GVRQLPE
+746 GIRQLAE
-753 GRWLLYVREA
+753 GRWLLYVREP
-763 GEGDPER
+763 GETDPER
-770 YTPVRVQPSQ
+770 YTALRLQPSR

-788 TLDGRE
+788 SLDGRE
-794 FTLDRHQQDMLQL
+794 FTLDRHHQDMLQL

-819 EYRQRRLR
+819 AYRQQRLR
-827 RAYANSRAAGP
+827 RVYADTRAAGP

-843 LYSSFDGRQYSDS
+843 LYSSFDGRQFSDS
-856 PRAVHEEL
+856 PRAVYEEL
-864 VRRQA
+864 VCRQA
-869 PVEHLWVVRDRQVA
+869 PVEHLWVVRDRQVS
-883 LPRDVRAVELHS
+883 LPRGVRAVELHS

-920 ADGQHVVQTWH
+920 ADGQYVVQTWH

-944 GAHADESY
+944 SAHADEAY
-952 IATLPGRAAQWSV
+952 IASLPGRAAQWSV

-980 FGYEGTVLECGY
+980 FGYEGTVLESGY
-992 PRNDLLYAP
+992 PRNDLLHAP
-1001 DRGKVAA
+1001 DRGKVADA
-1008 ALREHLG
+1008 VREHLG

-1033 PRKGGRYGLD
+1033 PKKGGRYGLD
-1043 LRLDLDLAAAE
+1043 LQLDLEQAADG

-1069 GGTVPGAGRGATGFV
+1069 GGTVPGAAGFA

-1099 SDVLVTDYSSLMF
+1099 SDALVTDYSSLMF

-1138 YFDFVSAAPGPV
+1138 YFDFESAAPGPV

-1163 PESRVPRD
+1163 APRPGSWVPSA

-1180 CDLDDGTAAARV
+1180 CDLDDGTAAGRV
-1192 ADLMPVGG
+1192 ADLMPVGA

>member
-26 AGQTMADSEIVMVD
+26 AGQTMADSEIVMVN

-53 FAERDPRFRL
+53 FAERDERFRL

-78 VTCARGE
+78 VRYARGE

-92 DDVVPHDAY
+92 DDVVPDDAY
-101 ERMLAA
+101 ERMLTA

-124 PGGVLVQ
+124 PGGALVQ
-131 APMFRKPMATDRSGT
+131 APMFRKPMATERSGT
-146 RLSRDW
+146 GITRDW

-175 VFPSGVLYE
+175 AFPTGVLYE

-190 PAYFLASG
+190 PAYFLAGG

-228 RVTAVSTVCD
+228 RVTAVSSVSD
-238 FLAERRRTATGEGT
+238 FLAERQRQRRAGG
-252 DGHGIDSHSTGGT
+252 DS
-265 GSTGGT
+265 
-271 DGINWADAERRYHQ
+271 DVNWAEARRRYHQ

-293 LFTEALPDGDADFH
+293 LFIEALPDGDADFH
-307 TAFLDQANTFA
+307 AAFLDHANTFA
-318 ARVDR
+318 ATVDQN
-323 RVFDDLPLHLRVKWQ
+323 VFDALPLHLRVKWH

-354 EKADPGSFGVRG
+354 EKADPGAFGVRG

-373 FAVLTGGLSRA
+373 YPVLTGGLPRA

-399 TEAVWRD
+399 TEAVWRA

-411 KGYAYVRNVPADARH
+411 KGYAYVRNVPADTRR

-437 KRRLLPLRT
+437 KRRVLPLRT
-446 RTVRAPAATYESRQG
+446 RTVRMPAATYESRQG
-461 LHDYDWAGFET
+461 LHLYDWAGFET
-472 VVDAGRLAKA
+472 VVDPRRLVKA
-482 KASSRSSRT
+482 RGSGSART

-510 RLTGSGAAPAVPA
+510 RLTGSAAAPAVPA
-523 VHYVDDTV
+523 VHYVDDTT
-531 RVVPALSGNKL
+531 RVVPTLSGNKL
-542 ELRVEPVQ
+542 ELRVEPVR
-550 ALLTGHAP
+550 ALLTGH
-558 LTGHGPSA
+558 SQ
-566 ADGAVRIEGLLHAIS
+566 ADETVRIEGLIHATS
-581 SPPSVLAVKNWY
+581 GSTSGPPGALAVQNWY
-593 TKEVR
+593 TKDVHEV
-598 EFPLSLAGATF
+598 PLRIVDGTF
-609 SADVPLSVFRDPTAG
+609 SADIPLSAFGDPTAR

-635 VRANGSRFAVAAR
+635 VRTNGSRFAVAAR
-648 GAVRPGQY
+648 GAVRPGHY

-662 ELYVTANAAGDLV
+662 ELYVTANAAGDLI

-683 VVDTACWTLDG
+683 VVDVLDWTAGGELILQG
-694 ELVLEGSQ
+694 SQPALQAVELVLQHS
-702 PGLSSPEL
+702 
-710 VLRHTGHRE
+710 GHRE
-719 ENVFPLT
+719 ENVFPVDTL
-726 ALPEG
+726 ADG
-731 RFRTALLPGA
+731 RFRTALLPAA
-741 VEGLN
+741 VEGLH
-746 GVRQLPE
+746 GTRQLAE
-753 GRWLLYVREA
+753 GRWLLFVREP
-763 GEGDPER
+763 GETDPER
-770 YTPVRVQPSQ
+770 YTAVRVQPSR
-780 HQTLPLVR
+780 HHTLPLVR
-788 TLDGRE
+788 SLDGRE

-819 EYRQRRLR
+819 AYRQQRLR
-827 RAYANSRAAGP
+827 YGYANSRTVGP

-843 LYSSFDGRQYSDS
+843 LYNSFDGRQYSDS

-869 PVEHLWVVRDRQVA
+869 PVEHLWVVRDRQVT
-883 LPRDVRAVELHS
+883 LPRGVRAVELHS
-895 ADWYEALARS
+895 ADWYEALAHS

-920 ADGQHVVQTWH
+920 ADGQYVVQTWH

-944 GAHADESY
+944 SAHADEAY
-952 IATLPGRAAQWSV
+952 IATLPRRAAQWSV

-980 FGYEGTVLECGY
+980 FGYEGTVLESGY
-992 PRNDLLYAP
+992 PRNDLLHAP
-1001 DRGKVAA
+1001 DRGKIAD
-1008 ALREHLG
+1008 ALREHLE

-1033 PRKGGRYGLD
+1033 PKKAGRYGLD
-1043 LRLDLDLAAAE
+1043 LQLDLEQAARE
-1054 LADDHVLLVRRHYLV
+1054 LAEDHVLLVRRHYLV

-1099 SDVLVTDYSSLMF
+1099 SDALVTDYSSLMF

-1138 YFDFVSAAPGPV
+1138 YFDFESAAPGPL

-1163 PESRVPRD
+1163 PGSRVPTV
-1171 AYDRFRETF
+1171 AYDRFRESF
-1180 CDLDDGTAAARV
+1180 CDLDDGTAAGRV

>member
-53 FAERDPRFRL
+53 FAEADGRFRL

-78 VTCARGE
+78 VRYARGE

-92 DDVVPHDAY
+92 DDTVPDDAY

-124 PGGVLVQ
+124 PGGALTQ
-131 APMFRKPMATDRSGT
+131 APMFRKPMATERSGT
-146 RLSRDW
+146 RLTRDW

-198 VDVLSGPV
+198 VDVLSAPV

-228 RVTAVSTVCD
+228 RVTAVSSVAG
-238 FLAERRRTATGEGT
+238 FLTGRATTDTGSGT
-252 DGHGIDSHSTGGT
+252 D
-265 GSTGGT
+265 
-271 DGINWADAERRYHQ
+271 WADALRRYHQ

-293 LFTEALPDGDADFH
+293 LFIEALPDGDAEFH
-307 TAFLDQANTFA
+307 AAFLDHANAFA
-318 ARVDR
+318 ATVHQS
-323 RVFDDLPLHLRVKWQ
+323 VFDALPLHLRVKWH

-354 EKADPGSFGVRG
+354 EKADPGAFGVRG

-373 FAVLTGGLSRA
+373 YPVLTGGLPRA

-399 TEAVWRD
+399 TEAVWRE

-411 KGYAYVRNVPADARH
+411 KGYAYVRNVPADARR

-437 KRRLLPLRT
+437 KRRVLPLRT
-446 RTVRAPAATYESRQG
+446 RTVRMSAATYESKQG
-461 LHDYDWAGFET
+461 LHVYDWAGFET
-472 VVDAGRLAKA
+472 VVDPRRLVRAQG
-482 KASSRSSRT
+482 SGGSVRT

-510 RLTGSGAAPAVPA
+510 RLTGSAAAPAVPA
-523 VHYVDDTV
+523 VHYVDDTT

-542 ELRVEPVQ
+542 ELRVEPVR

-558 LTGHGPSA
+558 VGG
-566 ADGAVRIEGLLHAIS
+566 GALRIEGLLHPTGT
-581 SPPSVLAVKNWY
+581 PPTVLAVQNWY
-593 TKEVR
+593 TKDVHEA
-598 EFPLSLAGATF
+598 ELSLGEGTF
-609 SADVPLSVFRDPTAG
+609 TADVPLTVFGDPTA
-624 RRSTVPWGVHL
+624 RRQATVPWGVHL
-635 VRANGSRFAVAAR
+635 VRPDGSRFAVAAR
-648 GAVRPGQY
+648 AAIRPGHY
-656 GLGDGR
+656 ALGDGR
-662 ELYVTANAAGDLV
+662 EVYVTANAAGDLV

-683 VVDTACWTLDG
+683 VVDTVDWTADG
-694 ELVLEGSQ
+694 ELFLTGSRPA
-702 PGLSSPEL
+702 PGRAEL
-710 VLRHTGHRE
+710 VLRHSGHHE
-719 ENVFPLT
+719 ENVFAVDTL
-726 ALPEG
+726 ADG
-731 RFRTALLPGA
+731 RFRMTLLPAA
-741 VEGLN
+741 VEGLH
-746 GVRQLPE
+746 GVRQLAE
-753 GRWLLYVREA
+753 GRWLLYVREP
-763 GEGDPER
+763 GESDPER
-770 YTPVRVQPSQ
+770 YTAVRVQPSR

-788 TLDGRE
+788 NLDGRE
-794 FTLDRHQQDMLQL
+794 FTLDRRHQDMLQL
-807 HSGSVLPEQDRG
+807 HSGSALPEQDRG
-819 EYRQRRLR
+819 AYRQQRLR
-827 RAYANSRAAGP
+827 GLYATARATAGP

-856 PRAVHEEL
+856 PRALHEEL
-864 VRRQA
+864 VRRRA
-869 PVEHLWVVRDRQVA
+869 PVEHLWVVRDRQVT
-883 LPRDVRAVELHS
+883 LPAGVRAVELHS
-895 ADWYEALARS
+895 ADWYDALARS
-905 RCVVSNTHLPEWFER
+905 RCVVTNTHLPEWFER
-920 ADGQHVVQTWH
+920 AEGQYVAQTWH

-936 RIGRDLTG
+936 RIGRDLSG
-944 GAHADESY
+944 SAHADERY
-952 IATLPGRAAQWSV
+952 IATLPRRSAQWSV
-965 LVSPNSFSTPIMRRA
+965 LVSPNGFSTPIMRRA
-980 FGYEGTVLECGY
+980 FGYEGTVLESGY
-992 PRNDLLYAP
+992 PRNDLLHAP
-1001 DRGKVAA
+1001 DRGKVAD
-1008 ALREHLG
+1008 ALREALE
-1015 IPEDK
+1015 IPGDK

-1033 PRKGGRYGLD
+1033 PKKGGRYGLD
-1043 LRLDLDLAAAE
+1043 LRLDLAQAAE
-1054 LADDHVLLVRRHYLV
+1054 ELAQDHVLLVRRHYLV
-1069 GGTVPGAGRGATGFV
+1069 GGTVPGAGRGAADFV
-1084 RDVSRYPDVAELMLI
+1084 RDVSRHPDVAELMLI
-1099 SDVLVTDYSSLMF
+1099 SDALVTDYSSLMF

-1138 YFDFVSAAPGPV
+1138 YFDFESAAPGPV
-1150 VADTAALVAALRA
+1150 VTDTAALVAALRA
-1163 PESRVPRD
+1163 PGSRVPTA
-1171 AYDRFRETF
+1171 AYERFRETF
-1180 CDLDDGTAAARV
+1180 CDLDDGTAAARL

>member
-26 AGQTMADSEIVMVD
+26 AGQTMADSEIVMVN

-53 FAERDPRFRL
+53 FAERDERFRL

-71 GAARNTG
+71 GAARNAG
-78 VTCARGE
+78 VRYARGE

-101 ERMLAA
+101 ERMLTA

-124 PGGVLVQ
+124 PGGALTQ
-131 APMFRKPMATDRSGT
+131 APMFRQSMATERSGT
-146 RLSRDW
+146 RLTRDW

-175 VFPSGVLYE
+175 AFPSGVLYE

-190 PAYFLASG
+190 PAYFLAGG
-198 VDVLSGPV
+198 VDVLSEPV

-228 RVTAVSTVCD
+228 RVTAVSSVAG
-238 FLAERRRTATGEGT
+238 FLNRQARTDPES
-252 DGHGIDSHSTGGT
+252 GID
-265 GSTGGT
+265 
-271 DGINWADAERRYHQ
+271 WADALRRYHQ

-293 LFTEALPDGDADFH
+293 LFIEALPDGDADFH
-307 TAFLDQANTFA
+307 AAFLDHANTFA
-318 ARVDR
+318 ATVHR
-323 RVFDDLPLHLRVKWQ
+323 RVFDALPLHLRVKWH

-354 EKADPGSFGVRG
+354 EKADPGAFGVRG

-373 FAVLTGGLSRA
+373 YPVLTGGLPRA
-384 VATLRPKELPVTSHL
+384 VATLKPKELPVTSHL

-411 KGYAYVRNVPADARH
+411 KGYAYVRNVPADARR

-437 KRRLLPLRT
+437 KRRVLPLRT
-446 RTVRAPAATYESRQG
+446 RTVRMPAATYESKQG
-461 LHDYDWAGFET
+461 LHIYDWAGFET
-472 VVDAGRLAKA
+472 VVDPRRLVTGTGAN
-482 KASSRSSRT
+482 SPRT

-510 RLTGSGAAPAVPA
+510 RLTGSAAAPAVPA
-523 VHYVDDTV
+523 VHYVDDTT
-531 RVVPALSGNKL
+531 RVVPTLCGNKL
-542 ELRVEPVQ
+542 ELRVEPVR
-550 ALLTGHAP
+550 ALLTGH
-558 LTGHGPSA
+558 SA
-566 ADGAVRIEGLLHAIS
+566 VDGAVRIEGLLHPAGGS
-581 SPPSVLAVKNWY
+581 TGGSAGSPPGALAVQNWY
-593 TKEVR
+593 TKDVHEV
-598 EFPLSLAGATF
+598 PLRLVDGTF
-609 SADVPLSVFRDPTAG
+609 TADVPLTVFGDPTA
-624 RRSTVPWGVHL
+624 RRRATVPWGVHL
-635 VRANGSRFAVAAR
+635 VRADGGRFAVAAR
-648 GAVRPGQY
+648 GTIRPGHY
-656 GLGDGR
+656 SLGDGR
-662 ELYVTANAAGDLV
+662 EVYVTANAVGDLV
-675 LSDQTEQP
+675 LGDQTEQP
-683 VVDTACWTLDG
+683 VVDTLNWTADG
-694 ELVLEGSQ
+694 ELILMGSQ
-702 PGLSSPEL
+702 SALRNVEL
-710 VLRHTGHRE
+710 VLRHSGHRE
-719 ENVFPLT
+719 ENIFPVDTL
-726 ALPEG
+726 ADG
-731 RFRTALLPGA
+731 RFRTSLLPAA
-741 VEGLN
+741 VEGPH
-746 GVRQLPE
+746 GVCQLAE
-753 GRWLLYVREA
+753 GRWLLYVREP
-763 GEGDPER
+763 GESDPER
-770 YTPVRVQPSQ
+770 YTAVRIQPCQ
-780 HQTLPLVR
+780 HRTLPLVR
-788 TLDGRE
+788 SLDGRE
-794 FTLDRHQQDMLQL
+794 FTLDRHHQDMLQL

-819 EYRQRRLR
+819 AYRQQRLR
-827 RAYANSRAAGP
+827 RVYATARTAGP

-843 LYSSFDGRQYSDS
+843 LYSAFDGRQFSDS

-869 PVEHLWVVRDRQVA
+869 PVEHLWVVRDRQVT

-920 ADGQHVVQTWH
+920 ADGQFVVQTWH

-936 RIGRDLTG
+936 RIGRDLSG
-944 GAHADESY
+944 SAHADEAY
-952 IATLPGRAAQWSV
+952 IATLPRRAAQWSV
-965 LVSPNSFSTPIMRRA
+965 LVSPNGFSTPIMRRA
-980 FGYEGTVLECGY
+980 FGYEGTVLESGY
-992 PRNDLLYAP
+992 PRNDLLHAP
-1001 DRGKVAA
+1001 DRGKVAD
-1008 ALREHLG
+1008 ALREALE
-1015 IPEDK
+1015 IPADK

-1033 PRKGGRYGLD
+1033 PKKAGRYGLD
-1043 LRLDLDLAAAE
+1043 LRLDLARAAE
-1054 LADDHVLLVRRHYLV
+1054 GLADDHVLLVRRHYLV
-1069 GGTVPGAGRGATGFV
+1069 GGTIPGAGRGAADFV
-1084 RDVSRYPDVAELMLI
+1084 RDVSRHPDVAELMLI
-1099 SDVLVTDYSSLMF
+1099 SDALVTDYSSLMF

-1138 YFDFVSAAPGPV
+1138 YFDFESAAPGPV
-1150 VADTAALVAALRA
+1150 VTDTAALVAALRA
-1163 PESRVPRD
+1163 PRSRVPTA
-1171 AYDRFRETF
+1171 AYERFRETF